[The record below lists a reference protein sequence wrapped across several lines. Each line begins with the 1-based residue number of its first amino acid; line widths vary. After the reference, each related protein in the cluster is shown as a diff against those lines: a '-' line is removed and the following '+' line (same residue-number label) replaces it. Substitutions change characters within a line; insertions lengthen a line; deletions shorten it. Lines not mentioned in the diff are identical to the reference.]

1 MNSRRSCT
9 VKCTPAKNKQVFPN
23 GFNRSSPKKRKP
35 VAEMNVVPY
44 IDVMLVLLVIF
55 MVTAPMLNQGV
66 KVDLPKVSSE
76 ALPQDNNTQVL
87 TISIKADKTYY
98 WNLGSEVDTEKQ
110 QDRAMTLPQMT
121 DAVTKIIRV
130 GNDAGKRTQVFIRGD
145 KTVDYGA
152 VMGAMGGLQKAGVGN
167 VELDHRG
174 P

>member
-9 VKCTPAKNKQVFPN
+9 VKCTPAKNKQVIPN
-23 GFNRSSPKKRKP
+23 GFNRSSSQKRKP

-98 WNLGSEVDTEKQ
+98 WNLGSEVDTQ
-110 QDRAMTLPQMT
+110 SS
-121 DAVTKIIRV
+121 
-130 GNDAGKRTQVFIRGD
+130 RTR
-145 KTVDYGA
+145 
-152 VMGAMGGLQKAGVGN
+152 
-167 VELDHRG
+167 

>member
-1 MNSRRSCT
+1 MIRGRR
-9 VKCTPAKNKQVFPN
+9 P
-23 GFNRSSPKKRKP
+23 KRKP

-87 TISIKADKTYY
+87 TISIKADKSYY
-98 WNLGSEVDTEKQ
+98 WNVGSVVDTDKVQ
-110 QDRAMTLPQMT
+110 AKALTLPQMT
-121 DAVTKIIRV
+121 SAVTAIISS
-130 GNDAGKRTQVFIRGD
+130 GTAAGKRTQVFIRGD
-145 KTVDYGA
+145 KSVDYGS

-167 VELDHRG
+167 VGLITEA

>member
-1 MNSRRSCT
+1 MALIARAR
-9 VKCTPAKNKQVFPN
+9 
-23 GFNRSSPKKRKP
+23 KKRKP

-110 QDRAMTLPQMT
+110 QDRAMTLPQLSLIHISEPT
-121 DAVTKIIRV
+121 RP
-130 GNDAGKRTQVFIRGD
+130 
-145 KTVDYGA
+145 Y
-152 VMGAMGGLQKAGVGN
+152 
-167 VELDHRG
+167 
-174 P
+174 